1 VTGALLAG
9 VAYPDLE
16 SRAISLLVNYRVDGD
31 NDLTA
36 RYEDARDEFGPA
48 DVEARI
54 WTFGWNHRLGAGSLL
69 QLEYSMPQT
78 ESLVAA
84 PTAAGYSAAGFVR
97 NTADANDDL
106 LLLNYKVKF

>member
-1 VTGALLAG
+1 LRALPAG

-69 QLEYSMPQT
+69 QLEYSMPET

-84 PTAAGYSAAGFVR
+84 PTAVGYSSTGFVR